1 MKKILVIDDQPLFR
15 SSIGSL
21 IEMANY
27 EVYQAENGKE
37 GVETALNVL
46 PDLILCDVVMPELDG
61 FGVQK
66 LLQSHEQT
74 RDIPFIFLSAKDTP
88 EAIRQGMQT
97 GSDDYLTKP
106 VNQTDLLA
114 TIEIRIEK
122 SLRQNSTDYVY
133 RNKLFSGTDHF
144 FLNDIK
150 ELSANA
156 REKHLAK
163 KEKVFHEGEI
173 AYFVYWVINGTIKT
187 SKTDYYGK
195 SYTTDIYTA
204 GSFFGHLPFQHHAEY
219 NESASALEPTV
230 VGIIPKQDF
239 LNAIYR
245 KPHLNNFLL
254 HQISQQ
260 LTDKNNRLLQLAYAS
275 VRERVAL
282 ALLKF
287 SSITSGELNLPA
299 VSREDLASLV
309 GTTKESL
316 VRTLSEMKRDG
327 LLEMNGREIAVK
339 SPQELM
345 KSIGW
350 Y

>member
-1 MKKILVIDDQPLFR
+1 MKKILVIDDQPVFR
-15 SSIGSL
+15 SSLVSL

-46 PDLILCDVVMPELDG
+46 PDLILCDVIMPELDG

-66 LLQSHEQT
+66 LLQSREET
-74 RDIPFIFLSAKDTP
+74 RNIPFIFLSAKDTP
-88 EAIRQGMQT
+88 NAIRQGMQT

-106 VNQTDLLA
+106 VNQTDLLT
-114 TIEIRIEK
+114 TIDVRISKSIRNQEKEIDSRSKI
-122 SLRQNSTDYVY
+122 
-133 RNKLFSGTDHF
+133 FSGAEHF
-144 FLNDIK
+144 FLTDIK
-150 ELSANA
+150 ELSVNA

-163 KEKVFHEGEI
+163 KEKVYHEGDV
-173 AYFVYWVINGTIKT
+173 AYFVYWVISGTIKT

-195 SYTTDIYTA
+195 SYITDIYTA
-204 GSFFGHLPFQHHAEY
+204 GSFFGHLPFQSHAEY
-219 NESASALEPTV
+219 SESASALEPTV
-230 VGIIPKQDF
+230 VGIIPKIDF
-239 LNAIYR
+239 LEAIFR
-245 KPHLNNFLL
+245 KPQLNNYLL
-254 HQISQQ
+254 QYTSQQ
-260 LTDKNNRLLQLAYAS
+260 LIDKNNRMLQLAYAS

-282 ALLKF
+282 ALLKH
-287 SSITSGELNLPA
+287 SSITSGELNLPS
-299 VSREDLASLV
+299 VSREDLACLV

-327 LLEMNGREIAVK
+327 LLEMNGREICVK